1 MRQQVAWVVAVMLA
15 LFFVEGCTSTTNPE
29 LEKRKALVEK
39 FMTFYETGDESAKDA
54 IMEQQSF
61 YEDYPS
67 CEVAGFCSELVGQCK
82 VEVLRIIGDDKA
94 VFAQT
99 LLRGREANYVS
110 YDLFVFAEGGV
121 LQHWYCMERLA
132 PTDPEG
138 KFALGGDTQVKDLDK
153 TEANKALVSEFAQL
167 LYEDFKHNTLGRF
180 FDNGKLIRHQ
190 YPPENNFEAYMA
202 EQLIPYNP
210 TDSPEEAPAGLK
222 VKVLQV
228 IGEGN
233 FVMVAHT
240 ISYLFSNPY
249 ETLGLELF
257 RVENGKIV
265 EVWSI
270 QQELQGE
277 ERGDYG
283 EEAMEE
289 DLEEN

>member
-121 LQHWYCMERLA
+121 LQHWYCMERLT

-153 TEANKALVSEFAQL
+153 TEANRRSSASLHNCCTKISNIALSDVFS
-167 LYEDFKHNTLGRF
+167 
-180 FDNGKLIRHQ
+180 I
-190 YPPENNFEAYMA
+190 M
-202 EQLIPYNP
+202 
-210 TDSPEEAPAGLK
+210 
-222 VKVLQV
+222 
-228 IGEGN
+228 GN
-233 FVMVAHT
+233 
-240 ISYLFSNPY
+240 
-249 ETLGLELF
+249 
-257 RVENGKIV
+257 
-265 EVWSI
+265 
-270 QQELQGE
+270 
-277 ERGDYG
+277 
-283 EEAMEE
+283 
-289 DLEEN
+289 

>member
-1 MRQQVAWVVAVMLA
+1 MRQVALVVVVMSA
-15 LFFVEGCTSTTNPE
+15 LFLLVGCTSSTNPL
-29 LEKRKALVEK
+29 LEKRKAQVEK
-39 FMTFYETGDESAKDA
+39 FMTYYETGDESAKDA

-67 CEVAGFCSELVGQCK
+67 CEVADVRSELIGQCK
-82 VEVLRIIGDDKA
+82 VEVLRIIADDKA

-121 LQHWYCMERLA
+121 LQHWYGMERLP

-167 LYEDFKHNTLGRF
+167 LYEDFKHSTLGRF

-190 YPPENNFEAYMA
+190 YPPENNFKAYMA

-210 TDSPEEAPAGLK
+210 TDALEEAPAGLK

-270 QQELQGE
+270 QQELASE
-277 ERGDYG
+277 EGDY
-283 EEAMEE
+283 EEDYEEEMEE
-289 DLEEN
+289 Y

>member
-1 MRQQVAWVVAVMLA
+1 MRQQVAWVVVVMLA

-29 LEKRKALVEK
+29 LEKRKAQVEK

-67 CEVAGFCSELVGQCK
+67 CDVADFRSELVGQCK

-153 TEANKALVSEFAQL
+153 TEANKTLVSEFAQL
-167 LYEDFKHNTLGRF
+167 LYEDFKHSTLGRF

-228 IGEGN
+228 VGEGN

-265 EVWSI
+265 EVWST

-277 ERGDYG
+277 EQGDYG
-283 EEAMEE
+283 EEDMEE

>member
-1 MRQQVAWVVAVMLA
+1 MRQVALVVVVMSA
-15 LFFVEGCTSTTNPE
+15 LFLLVGCTSSTNPL
-29 LEKRKALVEK
+29 LEKRKAQVEK
-39 FMTFYETGDESAKDA
+39 FMTYYETGDESAKDA

-67 CEVAGFCSELVGQCK
+67 CEVADVRSELIGQCK
-82 VEVLRIIGDDKA
+82 VEVLRIIADDKA

-121 LQHWYCMERLA
+121 LQHWYGMERLP

-167 LYEDFKHNTLGRF
+167 LYEDFKHSTLGRF

-210 TDSPEEAPAGLK
+210 TDALEEAPAGLK

-265 EVWSI
+265 EVWST

-277 ERGDYG
+277 EQGDYG
-283 EEAMEE
+283 EEDMEE

>member
-67 CEVAGFCSELVGQCK
+67 CEVADVRSELIGQCK
-82 VEVLRIIGDDKA
+82 VEVPRIIADDKA

-121 LQHWYCMERLA
+121 LQHWYGMERLP

-167 LYEDFKHNTLGRF
+167 LYEDFKHSTLGRF

-210 TDSPEEAPAGLK
+210 TDALEEAPAGLK

-270 QQELQGE
+270 QQELASE
-277 ERGDYG
+277 EGDY
-283 EEAMEE
+283 EEDYEEEMEE
-289 DLEEN
+289 Y

>member
-1 MRQQVAWVVAVMLA
+1 MRQLA
-15 LFFVEGCTSTTNPE
+15 LVVVVMSALFLLVGCTSSTNPL
-29 LEKRKALVEK
+29 LEKRKAQVEK
-39 FMTFYETGDESAKDA
+39 FMTYYETGDESAKDA

-67 CEVAGFCSELVGQCK
+67 CEVADVRSELIGQCK
-82 VEVLRIIGDDKA
+82 VEVLRIIADDKA

-121 LQHWYCMERLA
+121 LQHWYGMERLP

-167 LYEDFKHNTLGRF
+167 LYEDFKHSTLGRF

-210 TDSPEEAPAGLK
+210 TDALEEAPAGLK

-249 ETLGLELF
+249 ETLGLELC

-265 EVWSI
+265 EVWST
-270 QQELQGE
+270 QQELASE
-277 ERGDYG
+277 EGDY
-283 EEAMEE
+283 EEDYEEEMEE
-289 DLEEN
+289 Y

>member
-1 MRQQVAWVVAVMLA
+1 MRQQVAWVVVVMLA

-29 LEKRKALVEK
+29 LEKRKAQVEK

-67 CEVAGFCSELVGQCK
+67 CDVADFRSELVGQCK

-121 LQHWYCMERLA
+121 LQHWYGMERLP

-167 LYEDFKHNTLGRF
+167 LYEDFKHSTLGRF

-210 TDSPEEAPAGLK
+210 TDALEEAPAGLK

-265 EVWSI
+265 EVWST
-270 QQELQGE
+270 QQELASE
-277 ERGDYG
+277 EGDY
-283 EEAMEE
+283 EEDYEEEMEE
-289 DLEEN
+289 Y

>member
-1 MRQQVAWVVAVMLA
+1 M
-15 LFFVEGCTSTTNPE
+15 
-29 LEKRKALVEK
+29 
-39 FMTFYETGDESAKDA
+39 
-54 IMEQQSF
+54 
-61 YEDYPS
+61 
-67 CEVAGFCSELVGQCK
+67 
-82 VEVLRIIGDDKA
+82 EVLRIIGDDKA

-121 LQHWYCMERLA
+121 LQHWYCMERRT

-167 LYEDFKHNTLGRF
+167 LYEDFKHSTLGRF

-210 TDSPEEAPAGLK
+210 TDSPEEVPAGLK

-265 EVWSI
+265 EVWST
-270 QQELQGE
+270 QQELASE
-277 ERGDYG
+277 EGDY
-283 EEAMEE
+283 EEDYEEEMEE
-289 DLEEN
+289 Y

>member
-1 MRQQVAWVVAVMLA
+1 MRQVALVVVVTLA
-15 LFFVEGCTSTTNPE
+15 LFFVEGCTSSTNSE
-29 LEKRKALVEK
+29 LEKRKAQVEK
-39 FMTFYETGDESAKDA
+39 FMTYYETGDESAKDA

-67 CEVAGFCSELVGQCK
+67 SDVSGFCSELVGQCK
-82 VEVLRIIGDDKA
+82 VEVLRIIADDKA

-121 LQHWYCMERLA
+121 LQHWYGMERLP

-167 LYEDFKHNTLGRF
+167 LYEDFKHSTLGRF

-210 TDSPEEAPAGLK
+210 TDALEEAPAGLK

-283 EEAMEE
+283 EEDMEE

>member
-1 MRQQVAWVVAVMLA
+1 MRQVALVVVVTLA
-15 LFFVEGCTSTTNPE
+15 LFFVEGCTSSTNSE
-29 LEKRKALVEK
+29 LEKRKAQVEQ
-39 FMTFYETGDESAKDA
+39 FMKYYETGDESAKDA

-82 VEVLRIIGDDKA
+82 VEVLRIIADDKA

-121 LQHWYCMERLA
+121 LQHWYGMERLA

-283 EEAMEE
+283 EEDMEE
-289 DLEEN
+289 DSEEN

>member
-1 MRQQVAWVVAVMLA
+1 MRQVALVVVVMSA
-15 LFFVEGCTSTTNPE
+15 LFLLVGCMSSTNLL
-29 LEKRKALVEK
+29 LEKRKAQVEK
-39 FMTFYETGDESAKDA
+39 FMTYYETGDESAKDA

-67 CEVAGFCSELVGQCK
+67 CEVADVRSELVGQCK
-82 VEVLRIIGDDKA
+82 VEVLRIIADDKA

-110 YDLFVFAEGGV
+110 YDLFVFAGGGV
-121 LQHWYCMERLA
+121 LQHWYAMERLA

-138 KFALGGDTQVKDLDK
+138 KFALGGDSQVKDLDK

-167 LYEDFKHNTLGRF
+167 LYEDFKHSTLGRF

-210 TDSPEEAPAGLK
+210 TDSPEEAPAGLN

-283 EEAMEE
+283 EEDMEE
-289 DLEEN
+289 DSEEN